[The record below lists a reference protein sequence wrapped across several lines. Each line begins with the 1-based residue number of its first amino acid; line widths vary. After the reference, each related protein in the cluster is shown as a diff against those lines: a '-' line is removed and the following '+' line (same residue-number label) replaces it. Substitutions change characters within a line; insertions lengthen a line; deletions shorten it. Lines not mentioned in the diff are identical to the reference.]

1 MRSSEPPEETG
12 APVVQAG
19 HPAALRAYLNRIE
32 EAPHLQR
39 LLPVLFQRLPE
50 MLDEVRELLE
60 REWPD
65 YARFLAEEHAEVSVA
80 AEAFARWLVDN
91 VERGPDHPPGD
102 PAERYATQQAL
113 FEEIGRIQWREGRE
127 VSTLLSAYQ
136 MGARV
141 AWHYVS
147 AAALEVGLPPQTLA
161 ALAEAVFAFVDQLS
175 SASARGYVME
185 QSQSVVER
193 GRLRDELIELLL
205 SDRSDST
212 AVRAAANRA
221 GWTMPHTAAV
231 ILIPPDNPVGEE
243 ILHRLDSACLLIRR
257 RTMLGAIVPD
267 PVRPGRRQRLVKALA
282 GAGAVVGHPVALEQ
296 LPVSMQFAEL
306 TSRLRAAGVLT
317 DDPVFVEEHLDAL
330 IVHRDHMLLEA
341 LRRQALAPLSRLA
354 PPVQERLTETLAAWL
369 RHMGDRQA
377 VAADLHIHPQT
388 VRYRMSQL
396 HDLFGPALDDPATR
410 ARLTL
415 ALAWG
420 TAGAP
425 NCRPAQESDAGAGLV
440 PRRRRHA
447 G

>member
-1 MRSSEPPEETG
+1 MRSTDAGEGEG

-19 HPAALRAYLNRIE
+19 HPAALRAYLDRIE
-32 EAPHLQR
+32 EVPHLQR
-39 LLPVLFQRLPE
+39 LLPVLFQRVPD
-50 MLDEVRELLE
+50 MLNEVRELLE

-65 YARFLAEEHAEVSVA
+65 YAKFLAEEHAEVSIA
-80 AEAFARWLVDN
+80 AEAFARWLVDSA
-91 VERGPDHPPGD
+91 EHGLDHPPGES
-102 PAERYATQQAL
+102 AEVTQLAL

-136 MGARV
+136 VGARV

-147 AAALEVGLPPQTLA
+147 AAALETGLPPQTLA

-193 GRLRDELIELLL
+193 GRLRDELVELLL

-212 AVRAAANRA
+212 SVRAAANRA
-221 GWTMPHTAAV
+221 GWTLPRAAAV
-231 ILIPPDNPVGEE
+231 ILVPADNPIGEE
-243 ILHRLDSACLLIRR
+243 VLQRLDSTCLLIRR
-257 RTMLGAIVPD
+257 RTLLGAVVPD

-282 GAGAVVGHPVALEQ
+282 GAGAVVGHPVGLEQ

-306 TSRLRAAGVLT
+306 TWRLKASGVLA
-317 DDPVFVEEHLDAL
+317 DDPVFVEDHLDAL
-330 IVHRDHMLLEA
+330 IVHRDHRLLEA
-341 LRRQALAPLSRLA
+341 LRRQTLAPLARLT
-354 PPVQERLTETLAAWL
+354 PPVQERLTDTLAAWL

-420 TAGAP
+420 TAGNP
-425 NCRPAQESDAGAGLV
+425 NCRPAQKSEPGARLV
-440 PRRRRHA
+440 PHRRRHA
-447 G
+447 S